1 MQRPGFNVE
10 CRDNIRARWGYC
22 ANCANQPCQVADSD
36 DADASIG
43 IGLGMGRME
52 VGAGWTRDFA
62 AGKNKC
68 NGPSSTFRRIWVS
81 VRKA

>member
-1 MQRPGFNVE
+1 MGQPLFTYLSGNV
-10 CRDNIRARWGYC
+10 DTD
-22 ANCANQPCQVADSD
+22 CANQPCQVADSD

-43 IGLGMGRME
+43 IGLAGTGAE

-68 NGPSSTFRRIWVS
+68 NGPSPTFIRIWVS
-81 VRKA
+81 VRKV